1 MGLFKNEPNVI
12 VRPSSPAQ
20 SVAQQKPPSVYDS
33 FSGSAFSIIRP
44 RGRGGMFVGREV
56 KFVNGRVVDII
67 ESDVDM
73 WDVVAGHV
81 ERKMHDQMESG
92 AQ

>member
-1 MGLFKNEPNVI
+1 
-12 VRPSSPAQ
+12 
-20 SVAQQKPPSVYDS
+20 
-33 FSGSAFSIIRP
+33 
-44 RGRGGMFVGREV
+44 MFVGREV